1 MEPAEVIRTIEEV
14 NLSADKEEKVQKR
27 KVCPKAGNTKRNS
40 SAKHSGMAKKTVKR
54 RKNGKP
60 KKGNIHLVSES
71 SPVADVKRKKAWKIV
86 LPIFILLVAGIGAG
100 VGYYFWYQSF
110 TEISLAKQTSLLMS
124 GYDGKGSAEL
134 SLETISEYKEFFNQ
148 VETSLSKQN
157 NLSNGDEIQIS
168 YSYDPELAK
177 TMKLRVDGEP
187 VSLTV
192 EGLAVPTSVSIDQ
205 LFTSIELT
213 TEDISPMIRV
223 SMENVSEDS
232 FLQAIPFE
240 IVDEKEFYENG
251 DQVTVRATIDEDL
264 ALQYAYAFEGD
275 LTVYEKTYEISSEE
289 AYLTEAEEITDEQL
303 EEVFSYGAKYF
314 DAARAKEYGLRLFS
328 EAHLNPQ
335 WSNKQTFFSWV
346 NPRVISAYFNVVSE
360 QGKALLET
368 HVNDLKVVYEATLT
382 QPDGQACN
390 AEVVVQYTDLKKLA
404 DGTIDFSLDSGKI
417 IGASI
422 RNSNIKNMVYD
433 TDDGNYISTK
443 LK

>member
-14 NLSADKEEKVQKR
+14 NLSANKERKVQQR
-27 KVCPKAGNTKRNS
+27 KSCQKTGNTKRSS
-40 SAKHSGMAKKTVKR
+40 SAKHSEVVQKSGKR
-54 RKNGKP
+54 RKAVKTQKGKLQ
-60 KKGNIHLVSES
+60 LVSDS
-71 SPVADVKRKKAWKIV
+71 ASVVGIKRKKTWKLV
-86 LPIFILLVAGIGAG
+86 LPVFILLVAGIGAG

-110 TEISLAKQTSLLMS
+110 TEISLAKQTSLVMS

-134 SLETISEYKEFFNQ
+134 SLETLSEYKEFFDQ
-148 VETSLSKQN
+148 VETTLSRDSE
-157 NLSNGDEIQIS
+157 LSNGDEIQIS
-168 YSYDPELAK
+168 YSYDSELAK
-177 TMKLRVDGEP
+177 AMKLRVSGEP

-192 EGLAVPTSVSIDQ
+192 EGLAVPTRISIDQ
-205 LFTSIELT
+205 LFASVELT

-223 SMENVSEDS
+223 SLANVSEDS
-232 FLQAIPFE
+232 FLRAIPFE

-251 DQVTVRATIDEDL
+251 DQVTVRAIIDEAL

-275 LTVYEKTYEISSEE
+275 LTVYEKTYDISTEE

-303 EEVFSYGAKYF
+303 ERVYSYGAKYF

-335 WSNKQTFFSWV
+335 WANKQTFFSWV
-346 NPRVISAYFNVVSE
+346 NPRVISSYFNVVSE

-404 DGTIDFSLDSGKI
+404 DGTLDFSLDSGKI